1 MHIYYSLLNI
11 HRRFF
16 GTHQR
21 NTDWSKVKL
30 VSIHIPKT
38 AGTSFIHSL
47 KKQYGHQKVA
57 RIDINGNRTR
67 INKTPVN
74 KAYLYKNTAV
84 IHGHFT
90 IDLLHNHL
98 SLPHNIPAITW
109 LRDPVERVIS
119 NYYYLYKR
127 LDEELNEEKKG
138 LNILSKMRR
147 SLLEYA
153 QDERNCNRMSKF
165 LKGIDLKDLFFIG
178 IVENYDKDIQE
189 LGRKLNWSIPEIVMH
204 NKTGKI
210 NKSIIDEKTKAL
222 IRSYNKKDQVL
233 YEDAL
238 AIKNKLF
245 S

>member
-11 HRRFF
+11 HRRLV

-21 NTDWSKVKL
+21 NADWSKVEL

-38 AGTSFIHSL
+38 AGTSFMHSL
-47 KKQYGHQKVA
+47 KKQYGHQKVT
-57 RIDINGNRTR
+57 RIDISDNRTR
-67 INKTPVN
+67 INTTPIDN
-74 KAYLYKNTAV
+74 AYVYKNTTV

-90 IDLLHNHL
+90 IHSLNNHF
-98 SLPHNIPAITW
+98 SLPPNIPIITW

-165 LKGIDLKDLFFIG
+165 LKGIDLEDFFFIG
-178 IVENYDKDIQE
+178 IVENYDEDIQE
-189 LGRKLNWSIPEIVMH
+189 LNRKLNWSTLEIVTH
-204 NKTGKI
+204 NKTGTI
-210 NKSIIDEKTKAL
+210 NKPVVDEQTKAL
-222 IRSYNKKDQVL
+222 IRSYNKKDQAL
-233 YEDAL
+233 YEQAL
-238 AIKNKLF
+238 ALRK
-245 S
+245 

>member
-1 MHIYYSLLNI
+1 MHIYYSLINI

-47 KKQYGHQKVA
+47 KKQYGYQKVV
-57 RIDINGNRTR
+57 RIDINKR
-67 INKTPVN
+67 INLNKTPIN
-74 KAYLYKNTAV
+74 KAYVYKNPEV

-90 IDLLHNHL
+90 IDSLNNYL
-98 SLPHNIPAITW
+98 SLFPNIPVITW

-119 NYYYLYKR
+119 NYFYLNKQLR
-127 LDEELNEEKKG
+127 KEIKEENKG
-138 LNILSKMRR
+138 LILPKMER
-147 SLLEYA
+147 SLIEYA
-153 QDERNCNRMSKF
+153 QAERNCNKMSKF

-178 IVENYDKDIQE
+178 IVENYDKDIYE

>member
-11 HRRFF
+11 HRRLF
-16 GTHQR
+16 GTHQS
-21 NTDWSKVKL
+21 NADWSKVKL

-47 KKQYGHQKVA
+47 KKQYGYQKVT
-57 RIDINGNRTR
+57 RIDINDNKIR
-67 INKTPVN
+67 INKIPLS
-74 KAYLYKNTAV
+74 KAYVYKKISV
-84 IHGHFT
+84 IHGHYS
-90 IDLLHNHL
+90 IGLLNNQLHL
-98 SLPHNIPAITW
+98 PSNIPVITW

-127 LDEELNEEKKG
+127 LDEELKEEKKE

-147 SLLEYA
+147 SLIEYA

-165 LKGIDLKDLFFIG
+165 LKGIELKDFFFIG

-189 LGRKLNWSIPEIVMH
+189 LGRKLNWSTPEIVMH

-210 NKSIIDEKTKAL
+210 NKLTIDEKTKAL

-233 YEDAL
+233 YEQAL
-238 AIKNKLF
+238 TLRK
-245 S
+245 

>member
-1 MHIYYSLLNI
+1 MIQYYQSLHNL
-11 HRRFF
+11 HRRLL
-16 GTHQR
+16 GKHQSKT
-21 NTDWSKVKL
+21 NWSSVEL

-47 KKQYGHQKVA
+47 KKQYGNQKVA
-57 RIDINGNRTR
+57 RLDINKNR
-67 INKTPVN
+67 ININKILLD
-74 KAYLYKNTAV
+74 KAYVYKSPSV

-90 IDLLHNHL
+90 LELLQNHI
-98 SLPHNIPAITW
+98 NIPVNIPIITW

-153 QDERNCNRMSKF
+153 HDEKNQNRMSKF
-165 LKGIDLKDLFFIG
+165 LEGVEIEEFFFIG
-178 IVENYDKDIQE
+178 IVENYNQDIKI
-189 LGRKLNWSIPEIVMH
+189 LGQKLNWSNLEIVQH
-204 NKTGKI
+204 NKTGKSY
-210 NKSIIDEKTKAL
+210 KSKVDEKTKEI
-222 IRSYNKKDQVL
+222 IRSLNQKDQTLYDQVL
-233 YEDAL
+233 S
-238 AIKNKLF
+238 KK

>member
-1 MHIYYSLLNI
+1 MDTYYSLLNI
-11 HRRFF
+11 HRRLV

-21 NTDWSKVKL
+21 NADWSKVKL

-47 KKQYGHQKVA
+47 KKQYGHKKVT
-57 RIDINGNRTR
+57 RIDINDNRTR
-67 INKTPVN
+67 INKIPVN
-74 KAYLYKNTAV
+74 KAYLYKNTTV

-98 SLPHNIPAITW
+98 SLPPNTPIITW

-127 LDEELNEEKKG
+127 LDEELKEEKKG

-165 LKGIDLKDLFFIG
+165 LKGVDLKDFFFIG
-178 IVENYDKDIQE
+178 TVENYDEDIQE
-189 LGRKLNWSIPEIVMH
+189 LSRKLNWSTLEIVTH
-204 NKTGKI
+204 NKTGTG
-210 NKSIIDEKTKAL
+210 NKSVVDEQTKAF
-222 IRSYNKKDQVL
+222 IRSYNKKDLAL
-233 YEDAL
+233 YEQAL
-238 AIKNKLF
+238 ALRK
-245 S
+245 

>member
-1 MHIYYSLLNI
+1 MKMYHSLLNI
-11 HRRFF
+11 HRGLI

-21 NTDWSKVKL
+21 NADWSKVKL

-47 KKQYGHQKVA
+47 KKQYGYQKVV
-57 RIDINGNRTR
+57 RIDSNDNRTR
-67 INKTPVN
+67 IDKIPID
-74 KAYLYKNTAV
+74 KAFVYKNTEV

-90 IDLLHNHL
+90 MDLLNNYL
-98 SLPHNIPAITW
+98 SLPPDTPIITW

-127 LDEELNEEKKG
+127 LDEELLEEKKG

-165 LKGIDLKDLFFIG
+165 LKGVELKDFFFIG
-178 IVENYDKDIQE
+178 TVENYDEDIQE
-189 LGRKLNWSIPEIVMH
+189 LGRKLNWSTLEIVKH
-204 NKTGKI
+204 NKTGTS
-210 NKSIIDEKTKAL
+210 NKPEVDEQTKAL
-222 IRSYNKKDQVL
+222 IRSYNQKDQAL
-233 YEDAL
+233 YEQAL
-238 AIKNKLF
+238 TFRK